1 MIMFSIYIEDIGLM
15 LLHRRNIPHR
25 FPSLHLFIVKT
36 NESSK
41 LPERSSKDFLA
52 SHPSQKFILHVNL
65 KSDVELTD
73 SGFIPIVAELHHLA
87 KTHDP
92 ELLDQVLDAW
102 KAIQIS
108 PIDPLALL
116 HWPTDELTPEELIL
130 HLRVE
135 VGRKGVIVPL
145 VVLLLT
151 SLPVLLGVF
160 LGIVHLGMIFQVDW
174 TDPFFLVLI
183 IVVLHLEFVKQGVL
197 LGSTR

>member
-1 MIMFSIYIEDIGLM
+1 M
-15 LLHRRNIPHR
+15 
-25 FPSLHLFIVKT
+25 
-36 NESSK
+36 
-41 LPERSSKDFLA
+41 
-52 SHPSQKFILHVNL
+52 
-65 KSDVELTD
+65 
-73 SGFIPIVAELHHLA
+73 

-174 TDPFFLVLI
+174 TDPFLLILI
-183 IVVLHLEFVKQGVL
+183 IIVIHSNSLNGESSLSDLFAGPLPCLRDCSSSSHSSMAHSLSLMMLGKVALLDLLVCGVFL
-197 LGSTR
+197 FLGRTTRS